1 VSVDSLFGSL
11 VMLVYADLNDSS
23 TSKERAAALMIL
35 NQYVLE
41 AVNAP

>member
-1 VSVDSLFGSL
+1 L
-11 VMLVYADLNDSS
+11 VHAGLNDSA
-23 TSKERAAALMIL
+23 TSKDYSASLVIL